1 MAGKYIF
8 ASQMKK
14 IDKLVTS
21 SFIGPYMLSFFV
33 AEFVLIMQLLWKYI
47 DEILGKG
54 FTMYDILELLFYYG
68 VTIIPLAV
76 PITILISSVMVFG
89 DISEKYELTSMKS
102 AGVSLLRVMR
112 PAIYIAVGTAL
123 FSIVSSNFFKPRAN
137 YLFMKRFAAL
147 RKQKPAL
154 TIEEGIFNKDFKG
167 YAIRVEN
174 KDKDGKGINDVLIYD
189 HTDNDKSKMSL
200 IKSKSGEM
208 YTMEDGRFFVMN
220 LREGNQY
227 RELNP
232 GLGKDSKTK
241 YPFIRTNFK
250 TWQKVFD
257 MSEFE
262 LDDDAVNINRN
273 KEDMLTTPQLLDM
286 IDSTNVNKQELQLKM
301 LSNFDGLVDIFAV
314 DERDAAKL
322 KAEEEAKAKIAKKDT
337 SNAIRKKGAANNI
350 AKNTKPKQ
358 VKYKSTARKTQK
370 LPSKGAKNKAKLLH
384 ADSLASA
391 KSLFD
396 VINPEYRKEVS
407 KALASI
413 STTRK
418 DFVNGINNQ
427 VKQFEKQKGRY
438 QLKLHQS
445 YSWAVI
451 CIIFCFIGA
460 PLGSIIR
467 KGGYGYP
474 LLVAILFYM
483 VFMIMTIMGDKL
495 TRNATLGPEMA
506 AWLPCIILAPV
517 AAYLTYK
524 ALKDS
529 QFTMLSNIFNKIKAL
544 FPKKASEEQIS

>member
-1 MAGKYIF
+1 MYIF
-8 ASQMKK
+8 APLMKK

-33 AEFVLIMQLLWKYI
+33 AEFVLIMQFLWKYI

-54 FTMYDILELLFYYG
+54 FTMFDILELLFYYG

-89 DISEKYELTSMKS
+89 DLSEKYELTSMKS

-137 YLFMKRFAAL
+137 YMFMKRFTAL

-154 TIEEGIFNKDFKG
+154 TIEEGIFNKDFQG
-167 YAIRVEN
+167 YAIRVAE
-174 KDKDGKGINDVLIYD
+174 KGSNDNSIHDVLIYD
-189 HTDNDKSKMSL
+189 HTDTDKSKMSL
-200 IKSKSGEM
+200 IKAKSGEM
-208 YTMEDGRFFVMN
+208 YTEGDGRYFVMN
-220 LREGNQY
+220 LNEGHQY
-227 RELNP
+227 RELSPTP
-232 GLGKDSKTK
+232 GKSSKSK
-241 YPFIRTNFK
+241 YPFVRTQFK

-262 LDDDAVNINRN
+262 LDESAININRN

-286 IDSTNVNKQELQLKM
+286 IDTTNFKKADLKLKM
-301 LSNFDGLVDIFAV
+301 LSDFNGVASIYAV
-314 DERDAAKL
+314 DERKR
-322 KAEEEAKAKIAKKDT
+322 AEEERKKKKNKEANKKLVNADQSLPQKLGSQVPSKPLPSQGNSKKIVILDTEKADASTLLGMVDDEYKSSIVKGLT
-337 SNAIRKKGAANNI
+337 SN
-350 AKNTKPKQ
+350 
-358 VKYKSTARKTQK
+358 
-370 LPSKGAKNKAKLLH
+370 
-384 ADSLASA
+384 
-391 KSLFD
+391 
-396 VINPEYRKEVS
+396 
-407 KALASI
+407 
-413 STTRK
+413 TTSRK
-418 DFVNGINNQ
+418 DYVNGVKNQ
-427 VKQFEKQKGRY
+427 IHQLEKQKKRY
-438 QLKLHQS
+438 LLKLHQS

-495 TRNATLGPEMA
+495 TRNETLGPEMA
-506 AWLPCIILAPV
+506 AWLPCLVLLPV
-517 AAYLTYK
+517 AVYVTYK
-524 ALKDS
+524 ALRDS
-529 QFTMLSNIFNKIKAL
+529 QFTMMSTLIAKIKSL
-544 FPKKASEEQIS
+544 FSRKAVELG